1 MNLEVPRRAYF
12 RFSHNCRYRE
22 EPVTID
28 GDIKD
33 WSDDCKIPTLGGVEG
48 ETPFADVLMTW
59 NDDGLYFAV
68 SVTNKKDFKI
78 NPKNYWLGDCLELWI
93 DTRDVKEASTAN
105 RFCHHFFFLP
115 GGSGK
120 NGKKP
125 IGRQTAIERA
135 REQAP
140 PCPEES
146 IAIGLKRLK
155 RSYRMEIALPASGIN
170 GYQPREFD
178 RLGFNYVLHDCN
190 HGIQSWTISR
200 TAPILHDP
208 STWGSMIFAE

>member
-33 WSDDCKIPTLGGVEG
+33 WSDDCKIPNLGGVEG
-48 ETPFADVLMTW
+48 ETPFADFLMTW

-93 DTRDVKEASTAN
+93 DT
-105 RFCHHFFFLP
+105 
-115 GGSGK
+115 
-120 NGKKP
+120 
-125 IGRQTAIERA
+125 
-135 REQAP
+135 
-140 PCPEES
+140 
-146 IAIGLKRLK
+146 
-155 RSYRMEIALPASGIN
+155 
-170 GYQPREFD
+170 
-178 RLGFNYVLHDCN
+178 
-190 HGIQSWTISR
+190 
-200 TAPILHDP
+200 
-208 STWGSMIFAE
+208 